1 VETDLPES
9 SVAKQLY
16 ERLYNGRLRTD
27 NRFGIDPLDGNE
39 NLQNMRSNH
48 FNQQFITSVIFG
60 ECVNER
66 PQLFQEAVIQFIHI
80 TEYLY
85 RLM

>member
-27 NRFGIDPLDGNE
+27 NRFGIDPLDRNE

-48 FNQQFITSVIFG
+48 F
-60 ECVNER
+60 
-66 PQLFQEAVIQFIHI
+66 
-80 TEYLY
+80 
-85 RLM
+85 